1 MTTSTIDTSEEDAMG
16 RIVVGVDGSPASV
29 TALRWA
35 AAEARCAGGELV
47 AVHAYLAPIAYVGTE
62 ENIARIDPELHE
74 DRAKRLA
81 GFVAEVGADLDGL
94 EVSEVLHPGRAV
106 DGLLAASEG
115 AALLVLGDRGAGGF
129 EGLLLGSAAE
139 HAARH
144 AGCPVVIVPHGTSSE
159 VERLVVGVD
168 GSPGAAR
175 ALAWAVAEAARRSAT
190 LEVVAVLRPY
200 DAPGPF
206 GGRFMQ
212 LASPGS
218 TARFRHAA
226 EQHVAQAVAS
236 IDADV
241 TVVPRV
247 LEGHPAQSLAEHAA
261 EDLLVVGRRG
271 REGFPGMLLGS
282 IGRQVLH
289 HAIGPVV
296 VVPA

>member
-1 MTTSTIDTSEEDAMG
+1 MSEEDAME
-16 RIVVGVDGSPASV
+16 RIVVGVDGSPASE

-35 AAEARCAGGELV
+35 AAEARCAGSELV
-47 AVHAYLAPIAYVGTE
+47 VVYAYLAPIAYVGTE
-62 ENIARIDPELHE
+62 DDIARIDPELHE
-74 DRAKRLA
+74 QRAKRLA
-81 GFVAEVGADLDGL
+81 GFVAEAGADLDGL

-144 AGCPVVIVPHGTSSE
+144 ASCPVVIIPDGTPSE

-168 GSPGAAR
+168 GSPSAAK
-175 ALAWAVAEAARRSAT
+175 ALAWAVDEAARRSAT
-190 LEVVAVLRPY
+190 LEVVAVLKPY

-206 GGRFMQ
+206 GGGFMQ

-218 TARFRHAA
+218 TSRFRQVA
-226 EQHVAQAVAS
+226 EQQVAHAVAS
-236 IDADV
+236 IGADM
-241 TVVPRV
+241 TVVPSV
-247 LEGHPAQSLAEHAA
+247 LEGHPAQILVEHAA
-261 EDLLVVGRRG
+261 EDVLVVGRRG
-271 REGFPGMLLGS
+271 REGFPGMKLGS